1 MHGSV
6 AQNRRFCARR
16 HEQSSVGANNT
27 KAQKQAR
34 QAGAGGITPK
44 GASRKTHVLL
54 QRSQSSR
61 KGRQMN
67 KLPQA
72 TSFLRRNALYLSWAI
87 CLAGA
92 ALAAFTLE
100 AGATAGISQSWPDR
114 WLAIGPVP
122 LPLSTSIVSIAAV
135 TLNLFWSVREKGE
148 FENGLVRM
156 IASLASIV
164 ALALALITAI
174 VL

>member
-1 MHGSV
+1 
-6 AQNRRFCARR
+6 
-16 HEQSSVGANNT
+16 
-27 KAQKQAR
+27 
-34 QAGAGGITPK
+34 
-44 GASRKTHVLL
+44 
-54 QRSQSSR
+54 
-61 KGRQMN
+61 MN

-100 AGATAGISQSWPDR
+100 AGTTAGTSQNWLNR

-122 LPLSTSIVSIAAV
+122 LPLSTAIASIAAV
-135 TLNLFWSVREKGE
+135 TLNLFWSVKKKGE

-156 IASLASIV
+156 IAPLASIV
-164 ALALALITAI
+164 ALAVAITTAI
-174 VL
+174 AL

>member
-1 MHGSV
+1 
-6 AQNRRFCARR
+6 
-16 HEQSSVGANNT
+16 
-27 KAQKQAR
+27 
-34 QAGAGGITPK
+34 
-44 GASRKTHVLL
+44 
-54 QRSQSSR
+54 
-61 KGRQMN
+61 MN

-72 TSFLRRNALYLSWAI
+72 TSLLRRNALYLSWAI

-100 AGATAGISQSWPDR
+100 AGATAGMSRSWLNR

-135 TLNLFWSVREKGE
+135 TLNLFWSVKEKGG

-156 IASLASIV
+156 IAPLASIV
-164 ALALALITAI
+164 ALAVAITTAI
-174 VL
+174 AL